1 MGPPLIFASDRLAK
15 PRIDSSTL
23 VYPMST
29 IVTVAKSIRHL
40 MTLPFR
46 TAYFQNFCKKYFC
59 KTTGATIMKKVPKN
73 SKLIYVI
80 NILTVR

>member
-23 VYPMST
+23 VYPMPT
-29 IVTVAKSIRHL
+29 IIVTVAKSIRHL
-40 MTLPFR
+40 MTSPFR
-46 TAYFQNFCKKYFC
+46 TAYFQNFCK
-59 KTTGATIMKKVPKN
+59 TTGATRTKVPKN

-80 NILTVR
+80 NSLTVR